1 MLSDTARFSVAF
13 SLSGAVHIAVLSVM
27 VPDVGVVPTHIPD
40 PLQIQIQAPTQES
53 HALDIGT
60 PLARSLIG
68 AQAQPKR
75 PLTRPKE
82 VFSSPSARSAITPEL
97 PDPSL
102 AISQSELP
110 APSEEKVSISHEAS
124 AVWTSGDES
133 SRGTGK
139 TVGLSPS
146 SENIKKFAEE
156 KANSSPDKALTAPGL
171 IFSTRPEYP
180 EEARWEKRQG
190 RTLLVFQLGSD
201 GSVKEIKLL
210 NSSGHED
217 LDTAAIEA
225 LRKWRFNV
233 PASAEGSAWYKYA
246 LRFDL
251 L

>member
-1 MLSDTARFSVAF
+1 MLSDMARFSVAF
-13 SLSGAVHIAVLSVM
+13 SLSGAVHVAVLSVM
-27 VPDVGVVPTHIPD
+27 APDVAVVPTPISK
-40 PLQIQIQAPTQES
+40 PLQIQIQTPAQES
-53 HALDIGT
+53 HDLDMGA
-60 PLARSLIG
+60 PLALSQIG
-68 AQAQPKR
+68 AQAQPMR

-82 VFSSPSARSAITPEL
+82 VFSSPSAPSAMPPEL

-110 APSEEKVSISHEAS
+110 APSEEKVSINREAGAIS
-124 AVWTSGDES
+124 TGGDES
-133 SRGTGK
+133 SQGTGK
-139 TVGLSPS
+139 TVGLSVNN
-146 SENIKKFAEE
+146 ENIKKFAEE
-156 KANSSPDKALTAPGL
+156 NVNSAPDKALTAPGL

-190 RTLLVFQLGSD
+190 RTLLMFQLASD

-210 NSSGHED
+210 NSSGHDD
-217 LDTAAIEA
+217 LDAAAVQA

-233 PASAEGSAWYKYA
+233 PASTEGSPWYKYA

>member
-1 MLSDTARFSVAF
+1 MLTDTARFSVAF
-13 SLSGAVHIAVLSVM
+13 SLSGAVHVAVLSVM
-27 VPDVGVVPTHIPD
+27 APDVAVVPTHISN
-40 PLQIQIQAPTQES
+40 PLQIQIQVPAQES
-53 HALDIGT
+53 HDLDIAV
-60 PLARSLIG
+60 PLARSHIG
-68 AQAQPKR
+68 VQAQPKR

-82 VFSSPSARSAITPEL
+82 TFSSPVAPLALTPEL
-97 PDPSL
+97 SDPSL

-110 APSEEKVSISHEAS
+110 APSEEKVSINREAS
-124 AVWTSGDES
+124 AVSTTPDES
-133 SRGTGK
+133 SQGTGK
-139 TVGLSPS
+139 IVGLSTNNA
-146 SENIKKFAEE
+146 NIKKFAEE

-190 RTLLVFQLGSD
+190 RTLLMFQLTSD

-210 NSSGHED
+210 NSSGHDD
-217 LDTAAIEA
+217 LDAAAVQA

-233 PASAEGSAWYKYA
+233 PASTEGSPWYKYA